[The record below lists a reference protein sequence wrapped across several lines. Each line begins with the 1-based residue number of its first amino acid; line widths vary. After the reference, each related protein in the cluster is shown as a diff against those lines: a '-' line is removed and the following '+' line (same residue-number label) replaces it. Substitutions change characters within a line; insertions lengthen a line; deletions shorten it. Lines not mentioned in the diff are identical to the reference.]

1 MGIPPTE
8 TFNKVLCKSDEDEEV
23 KKKLY
28 NWWRSV
34 FEILSKCKIPQER
47 MDEFNEKVDDLMA
60 EIMKAG
66 DGAATDEELVA
77 EEYEQA
83 TKDDEDA
90 MLADMKFAIGKIG
103 EIANKVQ
110 DLINFVN
117 PYCGTNVNESG
128 DQPKFKVGDVVR
140 AMNVSGMDFYGR
152 DAPIGPIVKIQPP
165 HPDVGVYEY
174 LIKGRSG
181 EFFAYE
187 DELEPVNTVG
197 ESTMDEN
204 EVREFVK
211 AMGFRPDPDGN
222 DYETQLVDALTG
234 KNTDYNAGWG
244 AVYYNSDKVLQFL
257 KKFGMLGSRGIKQR
271 EAIAKLKRLFKS
283 GKWKTEPGEF
293 EFTEEE
299 DNSKMTNETKN
310 MGDDSEWVSM
320 DDIVGMRIG
329 ESDPTS
335 AEEVKW
341 DDENSYNDGGF
352 EKGMWVIWTDPDGGE
367 ESVWK
372 ILEMPENPND
382 WDAVYTLGQKDGSE
396 VEVYGHEIRPRDS
409 DPIEDDEEQFDEDGG
424 ALDDNQFHDY
434 LMSMKP
440 LKGDIFENYDVY
452 NIDDGRAVE
461 LNVLVNKPR
470 VSYAE
475 VEQRYAPIAKNAGWK
490 FVGFSYADKD
500 DTVVAGNDD
509 MCAINVKF
517 SPATNQLNEENTK
530 MKNELKKGDD
540 GWKDIGQPVGEA
552 RVTVDVNDVWDV
564 LELLDNDIANKELTS
579 LINSHVRTE
588 EEIMD
593 AIDELSGDTISKQQ
607 LNTLLS
613 GQMAT
618 LVDMLGL
625 DVERY
630 EDTGE
635 FVDSDKPTS
644 VELEGTD
651 WKDITEKLTAEE
663 LADSIEGWEDRSKKL
678 VVCDAFA
685 SGSDIVN
692 VDVLTVTDKRDEV
705 MKMASEYLLGNVE
718 NWQVSDASE
727 PREDENG
734 QFYTELILEPK
745 YEEVAENNDEVKAG
759 DVKDGEKQVTQG
771 GDTKTLMA
779 GEEKKP
785 VCEMTIEQEVT
796 DPWKLLNLLW
806 GQGRENFKQLL
817 DSNLFS
823 EDRIM
828 DTLEQFEIK
837 NLTSLNDM
845 LAYDF
850 ETVLDMF
857 GCDVDAWNENLVIQ
871 KA

>member
-1 MGIPPTE
+1 
-8 TFNKVLCKSDEDEEV
+8 
-23 KKKLY
+23 
-28 NWWRSV
+28 
-34 FEILSKCKIPQER
+34 
-47 MDEFNEKVDDLMA
+47 
-60 EIMKAG
+60 
-66 DGAATDEELVA
+66 
-77 EEYEQA
+77 
-83 TKDDEDA
+83 
-90 MLADMKFAIGKIG
+90 
-103 EIANKVQ
+103 
-110 DLINFVN
+110 
-117 PYCGTNVNESG
+117 
-128 DQPKFKVGDVVR
+128 
-140 AMNVSGMDFYGR
+140 
-152 DAPIGPIVKIQPP
+152 
-165 HPDVGVYEY
+165 
-174 LIKGRSG
+174 
-181 EFFAYE
+181 
-187 DELEPVNTVG
+187 
-197 ESTMDEN
+197 
-204 EVREFVK
+204 
-211 AMGFRPDPDGN
+211 
-222 DYETQLVDALTG
+222 
-234 KNTDYNAGWG
+234 
-244 AVYYNSDKVLQFL
+244 
-257 KKFGMLGSRGIKQR
+257 
-271 EAIAKLKRLFKS
+271 
-283 GKWKTEPGEF
+283 
-293 EFTEEE
+293 
-299 DNSKMTNETKN
+299 
-310 MGDDSEWVSM
+310 
-320 DDIVGMRIG
+320 
-329 ESDPTS
+329 
-335 AEEVKW
+335 
-341 DDENSYNDGGF
+341 
-352 EKGMWVIWTDPDGGE
+352 
-367 ESVWK
+367 
-372 ILEMPENPND
+372 
-382 WDAVYTLGQKDGSE
+382 
-396 VEVYGHEIRPRDS
+396 
-409 DPIEDDEEQFDEDGG
+409 
-424 ALDDNQFHDY
+424 
-434 LMSMKP
+434 
-440 LKGDIFENYDVY
+440 
-452 NIDDGRAVE
+452 
-461 LNVLVNKPR
+461 
-470 VSYAE
+470 
-475 VEQRYAPIAKNAGWK
+475 
-490 FVGFSYADKD
+490 
-500 DTVVAGNDD
+500 
-509 MCAINVKF
+509 
-517 SPATNQLNEENTK
+517 
-530 MKNELKKGDD
+530 MKNKLKKGDD

-552 RVTVDVNDVWDV
+552 KVTVDVNDVWDV

-651 WKDITEKLTAEE
+651 WKDLTEKLDANE
-663 LADSIEGWEDRSKKL
+663 LVDSIEGWEDRSKKL

-705 MKMASEYLLGNVE
+705 MKMVNEYLLGGVE
-718 NWQVSDASE
+718 NWQVADASE

-734 QFYTELILEPK
+734 QFYTELLLKPVYKGVTENN
-745 YEEVAENNDEVKAG
+745 EEVKTG